1 MRLPKLLVIAFVQL
15 AAFAAN
21 GLGEVKDWRSA
32 QHGFHL
38 SYNTDVWTATAPERL
53 DPRQPMVFI
62 ATNVDRTV
70 TIAVRVTPTQGE
82 QMGDA
87 LLKKFADGFAR
98 GAERAGKKNSI
109 EWTQTDFATE
119 AGCMFRARY
128 EEPNPNAFMIGRLV
142 MRNGNL
148 YQVVAVSKV
157 ASEEFRADAER
168 VLRSFTFQ

>member
-1 MRLPKLLVIAFVQL
+1 MPLSKVLLPAAAFL
-15 AAFAAN
+15 AAFTVNA
-21 GLGEVKDWRSA
+21 LGEMKDWRSA

-87 LLKKFADGFAR
+87 LLKKFTDGFAR
-98 GAERAGKKNSI
+98 GAERAGKKNTL

-119 AGCMFRARY
+119 AGCMFRAHY

-142 MRNGNL
+142 LRNGNL
-148 YQVVAVSKV
+148 YQIVAVSKV
-157 ASEEFRADAER
+157 ASEEFRAEAER